1 MYSLSF
7 PGKWHL
13 GLNCESSDDHCHHP
27 SSHGFGYFFGI
38 PLTNLRDCQPGHGT
52 VFRIHKYLPY
62 RTFGVVLVTAALLHR
77 SGIITIRRGW
87 VVSLLSL
94 AVVVAGLIA
103 GFVQIVPYFNCVL
116 MRDHMVV
123 EQPYAS
129 ENLTQRMTHE
139 AVDFIE
145 RYMLHLKTLHLVE
158 GSCLMLRLFLCHP
171 TRSTFRDE
179 KKGCFFK

>member
-1 MYSLSF
+1 MF

-27 SSHGFGYFFGI
+27 SSHGFDYFFGI

-62 RTFGVVLVTAALLHR
+62 TTFGVALVTAALLHY
-77 SGIITIRRGW
+77 SGIVTIRRGW
-87 VVSLLSL
+87 IASLLSL

-103 GFVQIVPYFNCVL
+103 GFIQIVPYINCVL
-116 MRDHMVV
+116 MRDHTVV

-145 RYMLHLKTLHLVE
+145 RYMSLIHIRKMVDGLV
-158 GSCLMLRLFLCHP
+158 
-171 TRSTFRDE
+171 
-179 KKGCFFK
+179 